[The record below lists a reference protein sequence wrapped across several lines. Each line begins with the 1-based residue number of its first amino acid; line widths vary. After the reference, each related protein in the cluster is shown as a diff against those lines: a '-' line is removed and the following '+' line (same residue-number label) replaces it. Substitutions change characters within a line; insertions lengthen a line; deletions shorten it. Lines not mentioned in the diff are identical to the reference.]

1 MKYENLWSPFIHPP
15 LPNVNAN
22 VDSAEHVQINFKG
35 SNTVES
41 ATGQGSNIKES
52 EEIMESGVGSF
63 SFGNFG
69 LSSSSS
75 PPPHLSR
82 NVKMR
87 TNEFSA
93 SKWGSGWTLAYT
105 RFAQG

>member
-1 MKYENLWSPFIHPP
+1 MNKVRKPVVTFYSSTT
-15 LPNVNAN
+15 VNAN
-22 VDSAEHVQINFKG
+22 VDSAKHVQINFKG

-63 SFGNFG
+63 SFCNFG

-93 SKWGSGWTLAYT
+93 SKWGSGWTLA
-105 RFAQG
+105 